1 MFSAVANAPTSP
13 SNAAM
18 ASCFEIGR
26 GVSIGGAQCKHTYT
40 HHASTVSSGTPKL
53 ARMSL
58 AERIRSA
65 RIAAGIKEPAD
76 LARRVGRRPAAAYQ
90 WESGAIKSLKDS
102 TAIALA
108 DVLAVNAKWLST
120 GKGPRTA
127 EGARPVAA
135 SENRPGYVRLPLL
148 DVAVSAGTGA
158 DVGNEAEVVQ
168 YLDVADWWAQQN
180 LGRDLSRIRVLTARG
195 DSMTPEIQPG
205 DVLFVDIGTQ
215 SFEAPGVYVLNWQGR
230 ALVKRLVPEMRTGR
244 LGLHSSNP
252 AYPAEYVSPSEMDQ
266 LRISGRVAAWWTL
279 RRY

>member
-1 MFSAVANAPTSP
+1 
-13 SNAAM
+13 
-18 ASCFEIGR
+18 
-26 GVSIGGAQCKHTYT
+26 
-40 HHASTVSSGTPKL
+40 
-53 ARMSL
+53 MSL